1 MIVVNIDDIP
11 DNAVLARDV
20 RNESGVVL
28 LGKGYT
34 ITPDIVDKL
43 IENDIHSVWIKV
55 LGKEVDTFSTETIQN
70 DIFESI
76 SQAIESRIRFK
87 DENEIKMISEKT
99 YAIIRQIIQDENV
112 MNCMINVKRKTEDI
126 YSHMINVA
134 VLSIVMG
141 IKIGIPEKGLIDI
154 GKGSLFHDIGLCD
167 MEIEYRN
174 VEVDKLSSKD
184 KMIYRR
190 HVIEG
195 YEVIH
200 KYDWISEMVKLIVL
214 SHHERDDGSG
224 YPFHKKSD
232 RIPLE
237 VKIVGVCD
245 YFDEMINGIG
255 FERKKV
261 HEVVE
266 YLRTVGAYLFDFD
279 VVTKIISNIA
289 WFPNGSKVIIND
301 GDMAEVI
308 SQNKGLP
315 DRPIIRLIKDADG
328 NYYEEKI
335 IKDLTEHLT
344 VFIIDTVE

>member
-1 MIVVNIDDIP
+1 MIVVNVNDIP
-11 DNAVLARDV
+11 DNAILARDV

-28 LGKGYT
+28 LGKGYE

-43 IENDIHSVWIKV
+43 IENDIHSVWINIH
-55 LGKEVDTFSTETIQN
+55 GKEVDTFSTETIQD
-70 DIFESI
+70 DIFEGI
-76 SQAIESRIRFK
+76 SQAIESKIRFK
-87 DENEIKMISEKT
+87 DENEMKQISEKT
-99 YAIIRQIIQDENV
+99 YEIIRKIIQDENV
-112 MNCMINVKRKTEDI
+112 MNCMINVKRKTDNI
-126 YSHMINVA
+126 YFHMINVA
-134 VLSIVMG
+134 ILSIVMS
-141 IKIGIPEKGLIDI
+141 IKIGLHEKCLMDI
-154 GKGSLFHDIGLCD
+154 GKGALLHDIGLCD
-167 MEIEYRN
+167 VEIEYQN

-195 YEVIH
+195 YEIIR
-200 KYDWISEMVKLIVL
+200 KYEWISDMVKLIVL
-214 SHHERDDGSG
+214 SHHEKDDGSG

-237 VKIVGVCD
+237 VKIVAVCD
-245 YFDEMINGIG
+245 YFDEMVNGIG

-261 HEVVE
+261 YEVVE
-266 YLRTVGAYLFDFD
+266 YLRTIGAYLFDFD

-301 GDMAEVI
+301 GNIAEII

-315 DRPIIRLIKDADG
+315 DRPIIRLIQDSNG

-335 IKDLTEHLT
+335 IKDLTECLT

>member
-1 MIVVNIDDIP
+1 MIVVNIGDIP

-20 RNESGVVL
+20 RNEAGVVL

-34 ITPDIVDKL
+34 ITPDIVEKL
-43 IENDIHSVWIKV
+43 IENDIHSVWITV
-55 LGKEVDTFSTETIQN
+55 QGKEVDTFSTETIQN
-70 DIFESI
+70 NVFESI
-76 SQAIESRIRFK
+76 SHVIENRVRFK
-87 DENEIKMISEKT
+87 DENEMRQIFDKT
-99 YAIIRQIIQDENV
+99 YDVIRQIIQDENV

-126 YSHMINVA
+126 YYHMINVA
-134 VLSIVMG
+134 VLSVVMS
-141 IKIGIPEKGLIDI
+141 IKIGIQEKGLVDI
-154 GKGSLFHDIGLCD
+154 GKGALFHDIGLCD
-167 MEIEYRN
+167 MEVEYRN
-174 VEVDKLSSKD
+174 VEVDKLSAKD
-184 KMIYRR
+184 KMVYRK

-200 KYDWISEMVKLIVL
+200 KYEWISEMVKLIVL

-237 VKIVGVCD
+237 VKIVSVCD
-245 YFDEMINGIG
+245 YFDELVNGIG
-255 FERKKV
+255 YERKKV
-261 HEVVE
+261 YEVVE

-289 WFPNGSKVIIND
+289 WFPNGSNVIIND

-315 DRPIIRLIKDADG
+315 DRPIIRLIKKADG